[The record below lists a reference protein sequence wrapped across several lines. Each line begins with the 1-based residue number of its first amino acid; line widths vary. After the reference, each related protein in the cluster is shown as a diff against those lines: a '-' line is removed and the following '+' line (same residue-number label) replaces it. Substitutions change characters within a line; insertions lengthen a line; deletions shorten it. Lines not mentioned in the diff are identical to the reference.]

1 MNRIS
6 FLAASIVSLACANLA
21 CGQTYQKIADATPWS
36 WSADRASVTDSFL
49 RFPNTYQLEL
59 IRPKE
64 KNGVVMI
71 RLNDD
76 GKELYSWLGHYGSVF
91 ALSGDVLVYADYGQG
106 RNGCSLIAFDLNQKK
121 QLWKTELKGIGPI
134 PHSRYAN
141 AVTLEFIDGA
151 TVRVFGNE
159 SAGKYLEFVDINT
172 GKTVGHRVY
181 KK

>member
-1 MNRIS
+1 MRLIS
-6 FLAASIVSLACANLA
+6 VFCVGMVVLIGADICH
-21 CGQTYQKIADATPWS
+21 GQTYQKVADATPWS
-36 WSADRASVTDSFL
+36 WSADRASVADSFL
-49 RFPNTYQLEL
+49 RFPNTYQLQL

-64 KNGVVMI
+64 KNGVVII

-106 RNGCSLIAFDLNQKK
+106 RNGCSLIAYDLKQKN
-121 QLWKTELKGIGPI
+121 QLWKTELRGIGPI

-159 SAGKYLEFVDINT
+159 SAGKYLELVDINT
-172 GKTVGHRVY
+172 SKTIGHRVY